1 MSKTIIFTSL
11 YSSPNEWTGVFFF
24 YVYQAA
30 GKLEILLLY
39 ELNTVKRK
47 SALKGQ
53 NCSRC
58 RFFLTDIGFFNYV

>member
-11 YSSPNEWTGVFFF
+11 YSSHNQWTGGFF

-39 ELNTVKRK
+39 ELNAVKRK

-58 RFFLTDIGFFNYV
+58 RFFFF